1 MIARAVAAARN
12 LWDELPANLRGA
24 LWILLAAGLLTGLGA
39 MVKHLGKD
47 IPPVQMVFVR
57 SLVAVSV
64 IAPFMLRS
72 GWAGFRTKRPG
83 MHLLRALVG
92 TLGMFCVFY
101 AFAHL
106 PLAETVAI
114 VFSRPLFA
122 VWLAIL
128 FLGETVGWRRIS
140 AALVGFAGVLVMVRP
155 GSAAFDPA
163 SLYAV
168 TAAVTAGSIA
178 VIIKKMSAT
187 ESTSSIILW
196 FSVGSA
202 VITAIPAIVV
212 WVPPAPVQWAYL
224 ISIGI
229 VGAVGMAAM
238 TKGFSTGETSFVT
251 PFDYSRLLY
260 ATALGFFIFGE
271 APDAWSAMG
280 ALIIVASGYYIARRE
295 LALTQARRRARRS
308 GGDSDGAPARKDGG
322 P

>member
-1 MIARAVAAARN
+1 
-12 LWDELPANLRGA
+12 
-24 LWILLAAGLLTGLGA
+24 
-39 MVKHLGKD
+39 MVKHVGKD
-47 IPPVQMVFVR
+47 IPSVQMVFFR
-57 SLVAVSV
+57 SLVAIAV
-64 IAPFMLRS
+64 IMPFMLRS
-72 GWAGFRTKRPG
+72 GLAGFRTKRPG
-83 MHLLRALVG
+83 LHLFRTLMG

-122 VWLAIL
+122 VWLAIV
-128 FLGETVGWRRIS
+128 FLGETVGWRRIT
-140 AALVGFAGVLVMVRP
+140 AAMVGFAGVMVMVRP
-155 GSAAFDPA
+155 GTAAFDPA
-163 SLYAV
+163 SLFAV

-202 VITAIPAIVV
+202 VITAIPAIIV
-212 WVPPAPVQWAYL
+212 WVPPTPIQWAYMIL
-224 ISIGI
+224 IGI
-229 VGAVGMAAM
+229 TGASGMVAL

-260 ATALGFFIFGE
+260 ATALGLFIFGE
-271 APDAWSAMG
+271 TPDAWSVVG

-295 LALTQARRRARRS
+295 LAQTHARLRERRG
-308 GGDSDGAPARKDGG
+308 GGDGKSAPALKDSG

>member
-1 MIARAVAAARN
+1 M
-12 LWDELPANLRGA
+12 PANLRGA
-24 LWILLAAGLLTGLGA
+24 FWILIAAGLLTAMGA
-39 MVKHLGKD
+39 MVKHLGRD
-47 IPPVQMVFVR
+47 IPPVQMVFFR
-57 SLVAVSV
+57 SLVAISV
-64 IAPFMLRS
+64 ILPFMVRS

-83 MHLLRALVG
+83 MHLFRTLMG
-92 TLGMFCVFY
+92 TLGMVCVFY
-101 AFAHL
+101 AFANL
-106 PLAETVAI
+106 PLAETIAI

-163 SLYAV
+163 SLYAL

-202 VITAIPAIVV
+202 VITAIPAIIV
-212 WVPPAPVQWAYL
+212 WMPPTPIQWAYL
-224 ISIGI
+224 ILIGI
-229 VGAVGMAAM
+229 VGSTGMVAL

-271 APDAWSAMG
+271 TPDVWSVVG
-280 ALIIVASGYYIARRE
+280 ALIIVSSGYYIARRE
-295 LALTQARRRARRS
+295 LAQIQARRREQR
-308 GGDSDGAPARKDGG
+308 GGGAAQEDKG